1 MSGPIKHFTT
11 TVPFWQPRVTPVEL
25 DNATDEQLAAMKVT
39 VSNTKIGAYTLV
51 LALDQE
57 TLQHR
62 THLFNGIMY
71 GRGGLSRAET
81 EFGAVAASVV
91 NRCIYCAA
99 VHANRYNELTK
110 DETVISSIFG
120 SIENAAENTGENAA
134 EDTGLNAR
142 TTALLDIATKLSKC
156 PPEATKA
163 DVERLIENGLS
174 MGEVL
179 DLVLSASLFGWAN
192 RLMHV
197 LGDPLPQD

>member
-1 MSGPIKHFTT
+1 MSEPLKDFTT
-11 TVPFWQPRVTPVEL
+11 VVPFWQPRVTPVEL
-25 DNATDEQLAAMKVT
+25 ANATDEQLEAMKVT
-39 VSNTKIGAYTLV
+39 VSNTKIGEYTLV
-51 LALDQE
+51 LALDPE
-57 TLQHR
+57 TLQQR
-62 THLFNGIMY
+62 TPLFNGIMY

-81 EFGAVAASVV
+81 ELGAVAASVV

-110 DETVISSIFG
+110 TETVIGSIFG
-120 SIENAAENTGENAA
+120 STERAAEEPELDPRTAA
-134 EDTGLNAR
+134 LMDF
-142 TTALLDIATKLSKC
+142 ATKLSQC

-163 DVERLIENGLS
+163 DVEQLIENGLS

-179 DLVLSASLFGWAN
+179 DLGLSASLFGWAN